1 ANIVGAGVGY
11 WYGVA
16 EIRRYTVDMQM
27 GKLLPGGL
35 RSIAQNLGLL
45 DPSLSLAATL
55 VVTSALLAWWG
66 WHRLEGSPKAPALA
80 QPTGPAEPATH
91 TSARWFLLTLAV

>member
-1 ANIVGAGVGY
+1 GSGPLLVLPLLVIVAVAGTIPTWRVHVGRLLLLTSANIVGAGVGY

-55 VVTSALLAWWG
+55 VVTSALLAWW
-66 WHRLEGSPKAPALA
+66 
-80 QPTGPAEPATH
+80 
-91 TSARWFLLTLAV
+91 